1 MLNLQKKNTKNMIN
15 DKCRKTIEFDFFK
28 SATKNNFHNTI
39 EDILIWIEQIRNN
52 TLVDIQKIPFS
63 AMKTWYFDKEN
74 GSLNHITGSFFK
86 IEGIHINTNW
96 GLKNEWEQ
104 PIINQPEIGI
114 LGILAKKI
122 DGTLHFLLQAKIE
135 PGNINVVQISPT
147 LQATKSNYLKKH
159 LGKSPEFID
168 YFINY
173 GKSKV
178 LLDQLQSEQGARF
191 LKKRNRNIIIE
202 IEENESINYGTN
214 FKWITLRQIKEL
226 LRYDNLINMDT
237 RTVLSGI
244 SYDFDLQDL
253 ENVGKYIETETNF
266 NYVKSLFI
274 DSYKLNSLDTI
285 LSWITNLKTKYELNT
300 YKKSIFELKN
310 WSVQKD
316 IIQHDS
322 KKYFS
327 IIALKVTIENREVNS
342 WDQPMV
348 KPENLG
354 IIGFIIK
361 KINGVYHFL
370 VQAKLEIGNFDIIEL
385 APTVQCI
392 TGNYRIGQN
401 EYTVPFLEHFIN
413 PKEHE
418 IILKNYQ
425 SEEGGRFYNEENL
438 NLLIQKGDDFNDPI
452 PENYCWM
459 TFNQLTYFI
468 KFNNY
473 VNISA
478 RSLISALKLVK

>member
-1 MLNLQKKNTKNMIN
+1 MLNLPKKNVYNMHN
-15 DKCRKTIEFDFFK
+15 DNYRKSIEFDFFK

-39 EDILIWIEQIRNN
+39 EDILIWIEQIRKN

-63 AMKTWYFDKEN
+63 SMKTWFFDKEN

-168 YFINY
+168 YFIDY
-173 GKSKV
+173 RKSKV

-202 IEENESINYGTN
+202 IDEKEEINHGSN
-214 FKWITLRQIKEL
+214 FKWFSLRQIKEL
-226 LRYDNLINMDT
+226 LMYDNLINMDT
-237 RTVLSGI
+237 RTVISGI
-244 SYDFDLQDL
+244 SYDVDLKDL
-253 ENVGKYIETETNF
+253 EKTYFEKDTNF
-266 NYVKSLFI
+266 IFVKALLTKNYS
-274 DSYKLNSLDTI
+274 LNSLDSI

-300 YKKSIFELKN
+300 NKKSIFELKN
-310 WSVQKD
+310 WSVQND

-327 IIALKVTIENREVNS
+327 IIALKVKIENREVNS

-348 KPENLG
+348 KPENTG

-401 EYTVPFLEHFIN
+401 EYAVPFIEHFIN
-413 PKEHE
+413 PKESE
-418 IILKNYQ
+418 IIMKNYQ

-438 NLLIQKGDDFNDPI
+438 NLLIEKDDEFNDTI
-452 PENYCWM
+452 PDNYCWM

-478 RSLISALKLVK
+478 RSLIAALKLVK